1 MKRNS
6 NECKSLMRWRSWEG
20 NAELGRGN
28 REGTKGL
35 VNRWIKS
42 CFRHIES
49 ISEKGA
55 PLQHTE
61 YRFYKKLCIVLYTIC
76 NIG

>member
-6 NECKSLMRWRSWEG
+6 NECKNLMRWRSWEG
-20 NAELGRGN
+20 NAELGRGS

-35 VNRWIKS
+35 VNRWVKS

-55 PLQHTE
+55 PLQHIQ
-61 YRFYKKLCIVLYTIC
+61 YRFYKKHSFVYDLQYRLI
-76 NIG
+76 